1 MIKYAVIL
9 SAGLGT
15 RFLPFTKAIP
25 KPMLPIIDTPTLEYI
40 IKEAIECGIP
50 NIIVVI
56 GHNANV
62 IEKHFQK
69 INNLNYDL
77 LSKEIIEKLNFSD
90 NVKLTFTKQFVLNGT
105 AGAILS
111 AKDIIGENDFLVM
124 NADELFV
131 KENICDKNASKQLID
146 IYNRTGETI
155 VGTQSIAKEDATRLG
170 VVVGKRLDEK
180 TIKLEKIVEKPSL
193 NEIKEPIVNLGRY
206 VVKSDIFTYLE
217 NVEANKSGEYAL
229 TDALV
234 NYAKS
239 HNVLCYEFVGKRYD
253 IGNKFSFMKANFNF
267 YLNDKTYGK
276 EFKDY
281 VKDYLKNNYE

>member
-1 MIKYAVIL
+1 MLKYAVIL

-15 RFLPFTKAIP
+15 RFLPYTKAIP

-56 GHNANV
+56 GHNASV

-69 INNLNYDL
+69 MNNLNYDL
-77 LSKEIIEKLNFSD
+77 LSKEIVEKLNFSD
-90 NVKLTFTKQFVLNGT
+90 NVKITFTKQYILNGT

-111 AKDIIGENDFLVM
+111 AKSIVGNNDFLVM

-131 KENICDKNASKQLID
+131 KENAFDKNASKQLID
-146 IYNRTGETI
+146 LYERTGETI
-155 VGTQSIAKEDATRLG
+155 VGTQCIPKEDATRLG
-170 VVVGKRLDEK
+170 VVVGKRVEEK
-180 TIKLEKIVEKPSL
+180 IIKLNKIVEKPSIA
-193 NEIKEPIVNLGRY
+193 EIKEPIVNLGRY
-206 VVKSDIFTYLE
+206 VVKGDIFSYLE
-217 NVEANKSGEYAL
+217 KVNPNKNGEYAL

-234 NYAKS
+234 DYAKT

-253 IGNKFSFMKANFNF
+253 IGNKFSFMKANFDF
-267 YLNDKTYGK
+267 CINDKTFGK
-276 EFKDY
+276 DFKDY
-281 VKDYLKNNYE
+281 VLNELKISN